1 MIKALVYIHGFLSSP
16 LSVKAADSRRMA
28 EEAGIE
34 FHAPDV
40 NLPPREVD
48 RLLDGLVEGLIEKY
62 GRDAV
67 AAAGSS
73 LGGFYA
79 ARLANKHGLKAAL
92 FNPCIHPDEFVV
104 DETGERVV
112 EATGRVVEVLPSF
125 ADDFKAL
132 AREASP
138 IPKDS
143 GRTFAVLSTADEV
156 LPWKTA
162 YEALKDHC
170 GEIHLSVGDD
180 HRISKFREFIPVF
193 EAFLKS

>member
-16 LSVKAADSRRMA
+16 LSSKAADSKEMA
-28 EEAGIE
+28 DAAGIE

-48 RLLDGLVEGLIEKY
+48 RLLDELVLSLIGRY
-62 GRDAV
+62 GKDAV

-104 DETGERVV
+104 DEVGERVV
-112 EATGRVVEVLPSF
+112 EATGRIVHVLPSF
-125 ADDFKAL
+125 ADDFRAL
-132 AREASP
+132 AEESSP
-138 IPKDS
+138 LPQSPEK
-143 GRTFAVLSTADEV
+143 TFAVLSTEDEV
-156 LPWKTA
+156 LPWKRT
-162 YEALKDHC
+162 YEELKERC
-170 GEIHLSVGDD
+170 SEIHLSVGDD

-193 EAFLKS
+193 ENFLES